1 MEPKY
6 TPSKKKVQEQSKLFN
21 SNKKLRNIKSD
32 YFIQKLFDYLHKGKS
47 LKEIKYNKSIQ
58 EIMNININD
67 YKNYY
72 EQIEIEIK
80 PIENKYGKFINIKE
94 DKEYYHIYYNDNYEE
109 EIKSTD
115 LNDKVSKIN
124 IIIDN
129 QVKSFFKL
137 FSECYCIE
145 SIHFKRFYRNN
156 ITNMSWMFSLCSSLK
171 ELNLNHFNT
180 DNVTDMIGM
189 FNGCSSLKELNLNN
203 FNTNNVTDMSDMF
216 RGCSSLK
223 KLNLNNINTK
233 NVTKMEGMFGGCE
246 SLKELDLSSF
256 NTSKVTNMNCM
267 FQGCKL
273 LKELNIKN
281 FKMNNVTE
289 MIAMFY
295 GCPDELKFKI
305 KRKFKNI
312 KEEAFKGF

>member
-1 MEPKY
+1 MEPKD
-6 TPSKKKVQEQSKLFN
+6 TPSKIKVQEQSKLFN

-47 LKEIKYNKSIQ
+47 LKVIKYNKSIQ
-58 EIMNININD
+58 EIVNININD

-72 EQIEIEIK
+72 EQIEIEII

-94 DKEYYHIYYNDNYEE
+94 DKEYYHIFYNDNYEE
-109 EIKSTD
+109 EIKSID
-115 LNDKVSKIN
+115 LNENDKVSKIN

-156 ITNMSWMFSLCSSLK
+156 ITNMSWMFSWCSSLK

-223 KLNLNNINTK
+223 KLNLNNFNTNNTINMK
-233 NVTKMEGMFGGCE
+233 GMFNGCS
-246 SLKELDLSSF
+246 SLNELNLDNF
-256 NTSKVTNMNCM
+256 NTINVIDMSYLFSKCS
-267 FQGCKL
+267 
-273 LKELNIKN
+273 
-281 FKMNNVTE
+281 
-289 MIAMFY
+289 
-295 GCPDELKFKI
+295 DELKLKI
-305 KRKFKNI
+305 KSKVNMF
-312 KEEAFKGF
+312 KEEAFEDYDAYED